1 MWLEFNRAFAKTP
14 TETVNSGE
22 VTEVA
27 VKSATWRGLLE
38 TAIAFCESL
47 LRNIV
52 LAATVLHC

>member
-27 VKSATWRGLLE
+27 VKYAAWR
-38 TAIAFCESL
+38 AIVEADTTSRFAKLSQS
-47 LRNIV
+47 
-52 LAATVLHC
+52 